1 MVVVEVEGHILQAE
15 DILAGVEVCIL
26 AEEEVC
32 ILVVGVARMLVVG
45 EARMLVEVGGCILE
59 ACNHRPRKY
68 DEIVSKAL
76 NKNNLFVLFI

>member
-32 ILVVGVARMLVVG
+32 ILVVGVARMLV
-45 EARMLVEVGGCILE
+45 EVGGCILE

-76 NKNNLFVLFI
+76 NENNLFVLFL